1 MKSKYNFTKRIE
13 ILDKMKRKSY
23 YNHELHDMKR
33 NEVIKLREWLKKS
46 RKDKGIT
53 MSDISE
59 KLGISESYYCLIENG
74 ERQKRMDISLLIKLA
89 DILEIPITEI
99 VNLEERYLSE

>member
-1 MKSKYNFTKRIE
+1 
-13 ILDKMKRKSY
+13 
-23 YNHELHDMKR
+23 
-33 NEVIKLREWLKKS
+33 
-46 RKDKGIT
+46 

-99 VNLEERYLSE
+99 VNLEERYLSEWT